1 MSLDEIP
8 KLPPRRDIDFSI
20 DLLPGSTPISKEPY
34 QMSLPEL
41 IELKIQLQ
49 ELLDKEYIK
58 PSVSPWGAL
67 VLFVKKKDGTLRL
80 CIDYKQL
87 NKVSIKK
94 KGPLPRINDLFD
106 QVGSAKIFSKLDL
119 RFGYYNVRIK
129 DQDINKT
136 AFRTIYGHYK
146 FVVIT
151 FGLTNT
157 PATFMCLMNNIS
169 SKYLYKFMVVCIDD
183 ILVYSKTKKEHDEH
197 LRIVLQTLRKHKL
210 YAKFDKC
217 EFYER

>member
-20 DLLPGSTPISKEPY
+20 DLLPRSTPISKAPY

-80 CIDYKQL
+80 CIDYRQL
-87 NKVSIKK
+87 KK
-94 KGPLPRINDLFD
+94 ND
-106 QVGSAKIFSKLDL
+106 
-119 RFGYYNVRIK
+119 Y
-129 DQDINKT
+129 
-136 AFRTIYGHYK
+136 
-146 FVVIT
+146 
-151 FGLTNT
+151 
-157 PATFMCLMNNIS
+157 
-169 SKYLYKFMVVCIDD
+169 
-183 ILVYSKTKKEHDEH
+183 
-197 LRIVLQTLRKHKL
+197 
-210 YAKFDKC
+210 
-217 EFYER
+217 